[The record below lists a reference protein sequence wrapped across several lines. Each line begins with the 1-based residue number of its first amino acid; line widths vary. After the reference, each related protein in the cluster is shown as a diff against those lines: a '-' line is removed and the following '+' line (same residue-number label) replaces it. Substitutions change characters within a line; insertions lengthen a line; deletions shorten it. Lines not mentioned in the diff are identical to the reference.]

1 MNATPHRVRPRTAVL
16 TGILLVLG
24 LAWLFFHRQLSGPL
38 AAHLL
43 LSSNNPRD
51 EFFDEVTRQSAD
63 PVDFLNRSWATGKIT
78 HRQLVSAFLR
88 SSAATNAGWFARA
101 EPLVLAGTV
110 DADMSVRESALAVLE
125 TRRSPRL
132 FEKARAQLGDI
143 DPMLRLLGLDY
154 LRKTDPQ
161 LAVPAVVTMLDDPDL
176 RVVAHAEVALMRW
189 SGVDFGVRMHMAVPA
204 QGGGDPAGIDRAD
217 LEAIRRGAEQRKQ
230 WWQTHAKDYQ
240 ARPAISA
247 TDDSLPPK
255 WWTVPNFRLQN
266 LSGGTVRLSDLRGK
280 VVLLNFWASWC
291 PACLVEIPDL
301 ISLQNK
307 MGDQVAIVGIALDG
321 VPNEEGEVPGD
332 ESVRQPGGGAPSLKA
347 IRETVGR
354 AVKRRGINYTVLL
367 DPGNSTGSL
376 FNGGELPT
384 TVILDKEGRVRRR
397 FIGER
402 SLKVFEAMVAEAS
415 GVSVAAPTPLPD
427 RGN

>member
-1 MNATPHRVRPRTAVL
+1 MSAALRRIRPRTAIL
-16 TGILLVLG
+16 AGILLVLG
-24 LAWLFFHRQLSGPL
+24 LAWLCFHRQLSGLL

-51 EFFDEVTRQSAD
+51 EFFEEVSRQSAD

-88 SSAATNAGWFARA
+88 SSAVTNAEWFARA
-101 EPLVLAGTV
+101 EPLVLAGTA

-189 SGVDFGVRMHMAVPA
+189 SGADFGVRMHMAVPA
-204 QGGGDPAGIDRAD
+204 QGGGDPAGIDRANA
-217 LEAIRRGAEQRKQ
+217 EAIRRGAEQRKQ
-230 WWQTHAKDYQ
+230 WWQTHAQDYQ
-240 ARPAISA
+240 ARPVVPA

-255 WWTVPNFRLQN
+255 WWTVPDFRLQN

-291 PACLVEIPDL
+291 PACLAEIPEL

-307 MGDQVAIVGIALDG
+307 LGDQIAIVGIALDG
-321 VPNEEGEVPGD
+321 VPDEEGDVPGD
-332 ESVRQPGGGAPSLKA
+332 ERGRQPGAGALSLKA

-354 AVKRRGINYTVLL
+354 AVKRHSINYTVLL

-384 TVILDKEGRVRRR
+384 TVILDKAGRVRRR

-402 SLKVFEAMVAEAS
+402 SLKVFEAMVAEA
-415 GVSVAAPTPLPD
+415 GGASVTAPL
-427 RGN
+427 